1 MGFSMKREGNTM
13 LPLTVFLLAAIP
25 LAAAPRS
32 TVPFDAGWR
41 FLKAEAVGAEQPGF
55 GDSAW
60 RTVNLPHDWG
70 IEGPF
75 DEKAPAGGA
84 GAFLPAGVGWYR
96 KHFVLPAD
104 AARRRVFV
112 EFDGVMAHSE
122 VWINGF
128 SLGKRPNGYV
138 SFRYEL
144 TGHLNSGGKENVL
157 AVRADNEK
165 QPASRWY
172 AGAGINRHV
181 RLLTMDAVHLEQWA
195 TFVTAPKVA
204 AGAATVRVQ
213 TSVVNQTGV
222 PRRVT
227 VSVAAGQVKSDA
239 SGAQTIAA
247 GKSASFQLE
256 LAMANPKLW
265 SLETPNL
272 YQALVEVREGSK
284 VLDDET
290 VSFGIRE
297 ARFDADT
304 GFWLNGKNFKI
315 KGVCLHGDGGAVGT
329 AVPLRVWERRLETLK
344 RVGVNGI
351 RAAHNPPDPA
361 FLDLCDRMGFVVMD
375 EMFDQWT
382 VAKNPYDYHLN
393 FREWSDIDT
402 RDTVRRDRNH
412 PSIVVYSAGNEIHDT
427 PNAELAKGILRGL
440 VEVFHANDA
449 TRPVTQ
455 ALFRPNVSHDYDN
468 GLADL
473 LDVVG
478 QNYRENE
485 ILAAHEQKPARKI
498 LGTETT
504 QDRRAWLALRD
515 NAAYAGQ
522 FLWAGIDYLGESRAW
537 PTVSSFSGLL
547 DRTGEIKPMG
557 YERQSWWS
565 ATPTVHITRRVA
577 AREVAPTDPGYEA
590 YRRTVQ
596 TLYDDWTPP
605 NGAAHEEN
613 VEVYSNCGEVELLLN
628 SQSLGSKPLERDASP
643 RNWRVTWEAGTL
655 RAVCGNG
662 AARDE
667 LRTAG
672 KAAAVVLKV
681 DRSRLRATWDD
692 VAYVTAE
699 VVDGHGVVVPSAAN
713 QITFV
718 VTGPGAVVAVDNQ
731 DITSHEAFQGNV
743 RSAYQGRCIAIVR
756 AGAAGRIAVSASA
769 AGLKGGSVPMEAR

>member
-1 MGFSMKREGNTM
+1 MK
-13 LPLTVFLLAAIP
+13 LTVLLLAVIP
-25 LAAAPRS
+25 LAAAPR
-32 TVPFDAGWR
+32 TILPLDLAWR
-41 FLKAEAVGAEQPGF
+41 FLKADAPGAEKPEF
-55 GDSAW
+55 PDSGW
-60 RTVNLPHDWG
+60 RSVRVPHDWG

-75 DEKAPAGGA
+75 DEKAPARGA
-84 GAFLPAGVGWYR
+84 GAFLPGGVGWYR
-96 KHFVLPAD
+96 KSFLLPAD
-104 AARRRVFV
+104 TAARRVFV
-112 EFDGVMAHSE
+112 EFDGVMANSE

-144 TGHLNSGGKENVL
+144 TGHLNPVGKDNLL
-157 AVRADNEK
+157 AVRVDNEK
-165 QPASRWY
+165 QPASRWF

-181 RLLTMDAVHLEQWA
+181 RLLVMDAVHLEQWA
-195 TFVTAPKVA
+195 TFVTTTKDKVHI
-204 AGAATVRVQ
+204 Q
-213 TSVVNQTGV
+213 TAVVNQSGKPRNVALRFVVGASSDVTNAQPVAPGKTVEFTGE
-222 PRRVT
+222 VT
-227 VSVAAGQVKSDA
+227 VPNARLWNLESRAMYAAK
-239 SGAQTIAA
+239 
-247 GKSASFQLE
+247 
-256 LAMANPKLW
+256 
-265 SLETPNL
+265 
-272 YQALVEVREGSK
+272 VEVRDGAN
-284 VLDDET
+284 VVDDET
-290 VSFGIRE
+290 VPFGIRE

-304 GFWLNGKNFKI
+304 GFWLNGKNIKI

-344 RVGVNGI
+344 RIGVNGI

-361 FLDLCDRMGFVVMD
+361 FLDLCDRMGFLVMD

-393 FREWSDIDT
+393 FREWSHIDT

-440 VEVFHANDA
+440 VDVFHANDP

-485 ILAAHEQKPARKI
+485 ILAAHQQKPTRKI

-504 QDRRAWLALRD
+504 HVRSAWLALRD
-515 NAAYAGQ
+515 NAPYAGQ

-537 PTVSSFSGLL
+537 PAISGFFGLL

-565 ATPTVHITRRVA
+565 TAPMVHITRRVLA
-577 AREVAPTDPGYEA
+577 SEVPPTDPGYEA

-596 TLYDDWTPP
+596 TLFDDWTPP

-613 VEVYSNCGEVELLLN
+613 VEVYSNCAQVELLLN
-628 SQSLGSKPLERDASP
+628 SKSLGSKPLAADASP
-643 RNWRVTWEAGTL
+643 RNWRVTWEPGTL
-655 RAVCGNG
+655 QAVCQNG
-662 AARDE
+662 GARDE

-672 KAAAVVLKV
+672 KPAAVVLKV
-681 DRSRLRATWDD
+681 DRARLAATWDD

-699 VVDGHGVVVPSAAN
+699 VVDDHGVVVPSAGN
-713 QITFV
+713 QITFA
-718 VTGPGAVVAVDNQ
+718 VTGPGAVFAVDNQ
-731 DITSHEAFQGNV
+731 DINSHESFQGNV

-756 AGAAGRIAVSASA
+756 ANAAGRIAVSANAAPLKPGAVSLE
-769 AGLKGGSVPMEAR
+769 AGLHPLTSAPQKR

>member
-1 MGFSMKREGNTM
+1 MK
-13 LPLTVFLLAAIP
+13 LTVFLLAVIP
-25 LAAAPRS
+25 LAAAPR
-32 TVPFDAGWR
+32 TTLPFDSSWR
-41 FLKAEAVGAEQPGF
+41 FLKADAPGAAQAEF
-55 GDSAW
+55 ADDAW
-60 RTVNLPHDWG
+60 RSVSLPHDWG

-75 DEKAPAGGA
+75 DEKAPARGA

-96 KHFVLPAD
+96 KHFGLPAD
-104 AARRRVFV
+104 AASRRVFV
-112 EFDGVMAHSE
+112 EFDCVMANSE

-144 TGHLNSGGKENVL
+144 TGHLKSGGKENVL

-181 RLLTMDAVHLEQWA
+181 RLLIMDAVHLEQWA
-195 TFVTAPKVA
+195 TFVTTPKVTA
-204 AGAATVRVQ
+204 DEATVHMQ
-213 TSVVNQTGV
+213 TTVVNQSSVT
-222 PRRVT
+222 RTVT
-227 VSVAAGQVKSDA
+227 VNFSLGLGIFPLSRP
-239 SGAQTIAA
+239 QTIPS
-247 GKSASFQLE
+247 GKSADFQLE
-256 LAMANPKLW
+256 ISFANPKQW

-272 YQALVEVREGSK
+272 YGAVVKVLDGHE

-290 VSFGIRE
+290 IPFGIRE
-297 ARFDADT
+297 ANFEADT

-329 AVPLRVWERRLETLK
+329 AVPLRVWERRLEALK
-344 RVGVNGI
+344 RIGVNGI
-351 RAAHNPPDPA
+351 RTAHNPPDPA

-382 VAKNPYDYHLN
+382 VAKNPYDYHLY
-393 FREWSDIDT
+393 FLEWSQIDT

-427 PNAELAKGILRGL
+427 PNAGLAKGILRGL
-440 VEVFHANDA
+440 VDVFHANDA
-449 TRPVTQ
+449 TRPVSQ
-455 ALFRPNVSHDYDN
+455 ALFRPNVTHDYDN

-485 ILAAHEQKPARKI
+485 ILAAHRQRPTRKI
-498 LGTETT
+498 LGTENGHA
-504 QDRRAWLALRD
+504 RSVWLALRD

-537 PTVSSFSGLL
+537 PAITGFSGLL

-565 ATPTVHITRRVA
+565 DTPMVHISRRVS
-577 AREVAPTDPGYEA
+577 ARQVPPTDPGYEA
-590 YRRTVQ
+590 YRRTVR

-605 NGAAHEEN
+605 NAAAHEEN
-613 VEVYSNCGEVELLLN
+613 VEVYSNCASVDLLLN
-628 SQSLGSKPLERDASP
+628 GKSLGSKPLAADASP
-643 RNWRVTWEAGTL
+643 RNWRVSWQAGTL
-655 RAVCGNG
+655 QAVCQNG

-672 KAAAVVLKV
+672 KPAAVALRV
-681 DRSRLRATWDD
+681 DRPRLTPTWDD

-699 VVDGHGVVVPSAAN
+699 VVDEHGVVVPWADN
-713 QITFV
+713 RITFA

-731 DITSHEAFQGNV
+731 DIASHEPFQGNM
-743 RSAYQGRCIAIVR
+743 RSAFQARCIAIVR
-756 AGAAGRIAVSASA
+756 ASAAGRIAVSATAPS
-769 AGLKGGSVPMEAR
+769 LKAGSVSLEAR